1 MKFKNLFIAA
11 LAVSATLVGCKEK
24 EENLGT
30 PEVSVSP
37 TELNFD
43 KAGTATTSN
52 LVSLKATR
60 DWHVNY
66 SNDADKW
73 VVVEPASGAG
83 SSSAQ
88 EVSVTVLAND
98 GFDRSATLT
107 FDIGF
112 GTASLVVNQEG
123 TGSAEASIVYKNDFD
138 ATKAEKTYGT
148 SSTSWPY
155 LDQFE
160 GWKNASGTGAGAEAY
175 AFSGMSVRSNS
186 TSNSNYSDYSGSGD
200 NNLFFGRD
208 NYFAVTGI
216 ALSSDV
222 NYTLS
227 FGSEKYSQDGDS
239 KFSHSEF
246 HVYVSN
252 DGAKWVEL
260 QYEFPNGDKEGRWDL
275 ASTTFTVPSGTTT
288 LGLYF
293 KSDVASTYRLDDVNL
308 SVATQ
313 AGTAID
319 FSTGVDLGTGG
330 SDTPSTDYDKA
341 EAKTVAEFIA
351 AANTSTYYKL
361 SGKVSS
367 FNPTYCSFD
376 LTDDSGTIYVY
387 SVANKDEWSSKISNG
402 GTVTLAGLYAYYEAK
417 SQHEVVKA
425 QILSFEAAGDTPSG
439 ETAKG
444 SGTLEDPYNPKAIN
458 DIAAALASGTNS
470 DSDYYF
476 KGKISSI
483 KYTFSANYGTATFNV
498 SEDGTT
504 SGTQFQC
511 YSVLYLGNRKWVDG
525 DAQVAVGDEVV
536 VCGKV
541 TNYNGTPETASKK
554 AYIYSL
560 NGQTSIEQ
568 GDAFGVASTALSVS
582 ATATSATINVTGNV
596 AWTASSDNATVSPTS
611 GTGAGT
617 VTVSFAEN
625 TDTENEKTY
634 TVVVSTTA
642 DVATKSYTVTITQKA
657 ASTGEGPVYTSNVTW
672 TVNNDNKSYSEK
684 ATVNGTTDIAVLKL
698 GTGSVAGTA
707 TIKIPAGT
715 SKVSYY
721 GVSWKG
727 KKTSVCIKLGDTE
740 LYTQELAANNGA
752 SNKEPYTLTVTDTD
766 YYTFSLPTT
775 LAADTEVTVTTKGA
789 NTRVILFGINA
800 K

>member
-138 ATKAEKTYGT
+138 ATKAEQNPYGT
-148 SSTSWPY
+148 GSSKSWPY
-155 LDQFE
+155 LDQFD

-175 AFSGMSVRSNS
+175 AFSGLSVRSNS

-208 NYFAVTGI
+208 NYFAITGI

-330 SDTPSTDYDKA
+330 NDTPSTDYDKA

-367 FNPTYCSFD
+367 FNPKWCSFD
-376 LTDDSGTIYVY
+376 LTDGSGTIYVY
-387 SVANKDEWSSKISNG
+387 SVANKSDWSDKISNG

-417 SQHEVVKA
+417 SQHEVVNA
-425 QILSFEAAGDTPSG
+425 QILSFEAAGDTPSE

-483 KYTFSANYGTATFNV
+483 KYTFNANYGTATFNV

-525 DAQVAVGDEVV
+525 DTQIAVGDEVV

-541 TNYNGTPETASKK
+541 TNYNGNTPETASQE
-554 AYIYSL
+554 AFIYSL

-582 ATATSATINVTGNV
+582 ATATSATIKVTGNV

-642 DVATKSYTVTITQKA
+642 DVATKSYTVTITQ
-657 ASTGEGPVYTSNVTW
+657 
-672 TVNNDNKSYSEK
+672 
-684 ATVNGTTDIAVLKL
+684 
-698 GTGSVAGTA
+698 
-707 TIKIPAGT
+707 
-715 SKVSYY
+715 SKVS
-721 GVSWKG
+721 
-727 KKTSVCIKLGDTE
+727 
-740 LYTQELAANNGA
+740 AAG
-752 SNKEPYTLTVTDTD
+752 
-766 YYTFSLPTT
+766 
-775 LAADTEVTVTTKGA
+775 EVTVTFNEEQLAKAACKGA
-789 NTRVILFGINA
+789 TVSMDDVISFTNSSDYGTNTVTQLRIYKGKILTVTAASGNITKIVFTCTANGKTKHGPGCFGTGAPEGYTFEENGKTGTWTGSAPSVAFTATDNQVRVSELSVTYVA
-800 K
+800 Q

>member
-112 GTASLVVNQEG
+112 GIASLVVNQEG
-123 TGSAEASIVYKNDFD
+123 IGSAEASIVYKNDFD
-138 ATKAEKTYGT
+138 ATKAEKTYGST
-148 SSTSWPY
+148 SNPSWPY
-155 LDQFE
+155 LDQFD

-175 AFSGMSVRSNS
+175 AFSGLSVRSNS

-330 SDTPSTDYDKA
+330 NDTPSTDYDKA

-376 LTDDSGTIYVY
+376 LTDGSGTIYVY
-387 SVANKDEWSSKISNG
+387 SVANKSDWSDKISNG

-417 SQHEVVKA
+417 SQHEVVNA
-425 QILSFEAAGDTPSG
+425 QILSFEAAGDTPSE

-483 KYTFSANYGTATFNV
+483 KYTFNANYGTATFNV

-525 DAQVAVGDEVV
+525 DTQIAVRDEVV

-541 TNYNGTPETASKK
+541 TNYNGNTPETASQK

-642 DVATKSYTVTITQKA
+642 DVATKSYTVTITQ
-657 ASTGEGPVYTSNVTW
+657 
-672 TVNNDNKSYSEK
+672 
-684 ATVNGTTDIAVLKL
+684 
-698 GTGSVAGTA
+698 
-707 TIKIPAGT
+707 
-715 SKVSYY
+715 SKVS
-721 GVSWKG
+721 
-727 KKTSVCIKLGDTE
+727 
-740 LYTQELAANNGA
+740 AAG
-752 SNKEPYTLTVTDTD
+752 
-766 YYTFSLPTT
+766 
-775 LAADTEVTVTTKGA
+775 EVTVTFNEEQLAKAACKGA
-789 NTRVILFGINA
+789 TVSMDDVISFTNSSDYGTNTVTQLRIYKGKILTVTAASGNITKIVFTCTANGKTKHGPGCFGTGAPEGYTFEENGKTGTWTGSAPSVAFTATDNQVRVSELSVTYVA
-800 K
+800 Q

>member
-112 GTASLVVNQEG
+112 GIASLVVNQEG
-123 TGSAEASIVYKNDFD
+123 IGSAEASIVYKNDFD
-138 ATKAEKTYGT
+138 ATKAEKTYGST
-148 SSTSWPY
+148 SNPSWPY
-155 LDQFE
+155 LDQFD

-175 AFSGMSVRSNS
+175 AFSGLSVRSNS

-208 NYFAVTGI
+208 NYFAITGI

-330 SDTPSTDYDKA
+330 NDTPSTDYDKA

-367 FNPTYCSFD
+367 FNPKWCSFD
-376 LTDDSGTIYVY
+376 LTDGSGTIYVY
-387 SVANKDEWSSKISNG
+387 SVANKSDWSDKISNG

-417 SQHEVVKA
+417 SQHEVVNA
-425 QILSFEAAGDTPSG
+425 QILSFEAAGDTPSE

-483 KYTFSANYGTATFNV
+483 KYTFNANNYGTATFNV

-525 DAQVAVGDEVV
+525 DTQIAVGDEVV

-541 TNYNGTPETASKK
+541 TNYNGNTPETASQE
-554 AYIYSL
+554 AFIYSL

-582 ATATSATINVTGNV
+582 ATATSATIKVTGNV

-642 DVATKSYTVTITQKA
+642 DVATKSYTVTITQ
-657 ASTGEGPVYTSNVTW
+657 
-672 TVNNDNKSYSEK
+672 
-684 ATVNGTTDIAVLKL
+684 
-698 GTGSVAGTA
+698 
-707 TIKIPAGT
+707 
-715 SKVSYY
+715 SKVS
-721 GVSWKG
+721 
-727 KKTSVCIKLGDTE
+727 
-740 LYTQELAANNGA
+740 AAG
-752 SNKEPYTLTVTDTD
+752 
-766 YYTFSLPTT
+766 
-775 LAADTEVTVTTKGA
+775 EVTVTFNEEQLAKAACKGA
-789 NTRVILFGINA
+789 TVSMDDVISFTNSSDYGTNTVTQLRIYKGKILTVTAASGNITKIVFTCTANGKTKHGPGCFGTGAPEGYTFEENGKTGTWTGSAPSVAFTATDNQVRVSELSVTYVA
-800 K
+800 Q